1 MEIVHPETFK
11 LSERFYVHRKQLIK
25 KLKHANRFAEF
36 VLERRWNNTMTS
48 LLVIEAE
55 TGLRTS
61 RVDECREALEQL
73 QDYAARLST
82 EDKRKWK
89 KESPQPFSGIV

>member
-1 MEIVHPETFK
+1 
-11 LSERFYVHRKQLIK
+11 
-25 KLKHANRFAEF
+25 
-36 VLERRWNNTMTS
+36 MTS

-55 TGLRTS
+55 TGVRTS
-61 RVDECREALEQL
+61 RVEECKEALEQL

-89 KESPQPFSGIV
+89 KESPQPFGDIV